1 MHDLT
6 QLKKVQDYLSKD
18 SRELY
23 LQAGK
28 ALGVNAMLL
37 QDNSGLHLF
46 TIATSNRILSILGL
60 VVTTINEIQPNKPN
74 SMLIEYLSL
83 SLFMFNNFL
92 SSY

>member
-60 VVTTINEIQPNKPN
+60 VVTTINEIQLKGLNCAKQIRGKRN
-74 SMLIEYLSL
+74 D
-83 SLFMFNNFL
+83 FVFL
-92 SSY
+92 LLE